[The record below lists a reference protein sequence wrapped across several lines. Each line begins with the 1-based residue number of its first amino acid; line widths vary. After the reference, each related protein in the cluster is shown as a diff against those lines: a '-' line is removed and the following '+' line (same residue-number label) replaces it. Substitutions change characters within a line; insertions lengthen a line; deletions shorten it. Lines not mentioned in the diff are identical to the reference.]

1 MGKEILT
8 FGDIE
13 IEKHKFYYY
22 KTLTFLEDL
31 DIHNVF
37 LLVKKNK
44 NILLVIYVMVI
55 KLNLYTQYS
64 QN

>member
-8 FGDIE
+8 FGDVE
-13 IEKHKFYYY
+13 IEKHKFYCY
-22 KTLTFLEDL
+22 KSLTFLEDL
-31 DIHNVF
+31 NIHNVF